1 MYDDQIVEEVRKIRE
16 RMAER
21 YNFDVGA
28 IFEDLRKRQSTI
40 KKRLVRRVRNGV
52 AESGSRGFFSPS
64 PHTTRHAGPHRA
76 VHRDYRAVAG

>member
-40 KKRLVRRVRNGV
+40 EKRLVRRVRKGV
-52 AESGSRGFFSPS
+52 AEQ
-64 PHTTRHAGPHRA
+64 
-76 VHRDYRAVAG
+76 VATPDRNTATLHPGR